1 MKKEN
6 FNLEKYNKKELT
18 MTVEKVC
25 KKGFI
30 TIIPIILIGF
40 AIYYL
45 IRGGYNILETPWK
58 DYFTVMIYFIIGFV
72 LHELIHGIVW
82 GRVSEGGFKSAD
94 FGYDPNYAKPYC
106 NPTEI
111 ITMKQFKIGKVMPL
125 IITGILPY
133 LISIIIV
140 SFHLMIASLLL
151 IGLCGVDIVILK
163 MIFKEENTTLVM
175 NHEKHYGCIVLEEL

>member
-6 FNLEKYNKKELT
+6 LNLEKYNKKELT

-30 TIIPIILIGF
+30 TVIPIILIGF

-45 IRGGYNILETPWK
+45 IRGGYNILETPWR
-58 DYFTVMIYFIIGFV
+58 DYFTVMIYFIPGFI

-94 FGYDPNYAKPYC
+94 FDYDPHYAKPYC

-111 ITMKQFKIGKVMPL
+111 ITMKQYKLGKVMPL

-133 LISIIIV
+133 LISIMIG

-163 MIFKEENTTLVM
+163 MISKEKDTALVM
-175 NHEKHYGCIVLEEL
+175 NHEKDYGCIVLEEQ